1 LTKRKKLE
9 IIAERLMI
17 NDIEVDEI
25 ISIWRKYFKK
35 SNLKPVLKKAFRY
48 SFNSDDP
55 LYTAGLYFKNAS
67 KVDPRFN
74 IMLYESNVET
84 FKNMIMEKGNT
95 NIKIKT
101 AEDYYL
107 VENEYL
113 NSFNVDPP
121 NKIQVF
127 EAILNDR
134 KCINQIAE
142 NITFYFRIE
151 NIFSSIPERINE
163 LKLLV
168 LTRLN
173 ELLGNS
179 KERMEYRI
187 INNEEEKIQKSEAEI
202 SSIEEKINILKPY
215 EIQTSG
221 IQ

>member
-1 LTKRKKLE
+1 
-9 IIAERLMI
+9 
-17 NDIEVDEI
+17 
-25 ISIWRKYFKK
+25 
-35 SNLKPVLKKAFRY
+35 
-48 SFNSDDP
+48 
-55 LYTAGLYFKNAS
+55 
-67 KVDPRFN
+67 
-74 IMLYESNVET
+74 MLYESNVET